1 MPKKTIVTKIALGV
15 EDPDQ
20 DVAEVRD
27 ANGAIL
33 VPAARGIAHKKA
45 GEPVTL
51 DADEADRI
59 IARFG
64 GEVLE
69 EIPDEAADDAAAA
82 GAKASAKVARQAAA

>member
-15 EDPDQ
+15 EDPDH

-27 ANGAIL
+27 AAGTVL
-33 VPAARGIAHKKA
+33 VPAARGIAHRKA
-45 GEPVTL
+45 GEEVTL

-69 EIPDEAADDAAAA
+69 EIPDEVSADDAATA
-82 GAKASAKVARQAAA
+82 AKAKAKAAVAA

>member
-1 MPKKTIVTKIALGV
+1 MPTKTIVTKIALGV
-15 EDPDQ
+15 EDPDH

-64 GEVLE
+64 GEVLT
-69 EIPDEAADDAAAA
+69 DAADDAPVGDTKTPAKTAA
-82 GAKASAKVARQAAA
+82 K

>member
-15 EDPDQ
+15 EDPDH

-27 ANGAIL
+27 ANGALL

-51 DADEADRI
+51 GADEADRI

-64 GEVLE
+64 GEVLTEIADE
-69 EIPDEAADDAAAA
+69 EPAADAKLAGKAANKPAAA
-82 GAKASAKVARQAAA
+82 

>member
-15 EDPDQ
+15 EDPDHY
-20 DVAEVRD
+20 VAEVRD
-27 ANGAIL
+27 AAGTVL
-33 VPAARGIAHKKA
+33 VPASRGIAHKKA
-45 GEPVTL
+45 GEEVTL

-69 EIPDEAADDAAAA
+69 EIPDEEPAADAKPAGKAATRSAAA
-82 GAKASAKVARQAAA
+82 

>member
-15 EDPDQ
+15 EDPDH

-27 ANGAIL
+27 ANGTIL
-33 VPAARGIAHKKA
+33 VPAARGIAHRKA

-69 EIPDEAADDAAAA
+69 EIPDEEAAAEAKPA
-82 GAKASAKVARQAAA
+82 GKATARPAAA

>member
-15 EDPDQ
+15 EDPDH

-69 EIPDEAADDAAAA
+69 ETPDEEPSADAKPTSKAGSRPPAA
-82 GAKASAKVARQAAA
+82 

>member
-15 EDPDQ
+15 EDPDH

-27 ANGAIL
+27 PNGLVL
-33 VPAARGIAHKKA
+33 VPASRGIAHKKA

-59 IARFG
+59 VARFG

-69 EIPDEAADDAAAA
+69 EIPDEAPAADPKAA
-82 GAKASAKVARQAAA
+82 GKTAK